1 MEQDCLFCRMA
12 GGQVPVDKLYEDDL
26 VFSIRDIQP
35 RAPVHL
41 MVIPREHIPTAA
53 ALQETHGPL
62 LGRMFMTAARLAEQE
77 GLAEQGYRLAINVGQ
92 AAGQTVYHLHLH
104 ILGGR
109 TLGPEG

>member
-12 GGQVPVDKLYEDDL
+12 GGQAPVDKLYEDDL

-62 LGRMFMTAARLAEQE
+62 LGRMFRTAARLAEQE